1 MVICKF
7 YIPLSDSTKWL
18 EFDYLNANYNI
29 KTSYDF
35 SLFNE
40 VNHMR
45 FALYKDEY
53 GIEPILLI
61 WKNGDVKIGNETFN
75 SRRQEIPDSASGFF
89 PDGWSDARFG
99 EYLVQ
104 RVRQLVFMPAGS
116 RDDFRFYVGDES
128 GCVSIRPCRDQWTLT
143 PTGHVALANLRT
155 FYHITD
161 EEMSMFADS
170 LGSILLPLF
179 SCKEKIYDMINYI
192 NTNYR
197 DGWVVNDASI
207 LIGGKPYEIKQSKRG
222 KYYLANFPAEH
233 RTLLKSYIRVFF
245 PEKKFMG
252 IFPEFETK
260 DELLKFVN
268 TIKNDRRFSER
279 KDS

>member
-1 MVICKF
+1 
-7 YIPLSDSTKWL
+7 
-18 EFDYLNANYNI
+18 
-29 KTSYDF
+29 
-35 SLFNE
+35 
-40 VNHMR
+40 MR
-45 FALYKDEY
+45 FAFYKDEY

-89 PDGWSDARFG
+89 SDGWSDERFG

-104 RVRQLVFMPAGS
+104 RVRQLVFMPASS

-128 GCVSIRPCRDQWTLT
+128 GRVSIRPCRDQWA
-143 PTGHVALANLRT
+143 GHVALANLRT

-179 SCKEKIYDMINYI
+179 SCKEKIYDI

-197 DGWVVNDASI
+197 DGWVASI
-207 LIGGKPYEIKQSKRG
+207 LIGGKPYEIKQLKRG